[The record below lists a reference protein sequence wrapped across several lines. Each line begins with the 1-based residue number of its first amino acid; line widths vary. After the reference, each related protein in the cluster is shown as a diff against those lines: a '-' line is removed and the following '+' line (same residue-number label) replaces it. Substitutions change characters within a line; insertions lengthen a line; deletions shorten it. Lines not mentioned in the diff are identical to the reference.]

1 MNRAIL
7 NVLTHTSMMKNKHD
21 EKQHGITKSELH
33 LTIKNKNHKQM
44 NRYTVILMAMM
55 FYSNLSFTQTPYD
68 YFKTAAENNPGLLAI
83 YNEYEA
89 ALQKIPQVNT
99 LPDPVF
105 SFGYFI
111 SPVETRA
118 GPQKAKFSLTQMF
131 PWFGTLKAQGDAAAL
146 MAEAKFQSFIDA
158 RNKLYF
164 RVASAYYPLYELKDW
179 IRIEKDNINIL
190 ESYKNIAVRKFENGS
205 GTMVD
210 VLRVDIML
218 KDAQINL
225 SILQDKMKP
234 LLTAFNK
241 LLNRPE
247 NERVL
252 ITDTLKAEILSD
264 NFRKDSLIA
273 ANPGLKAL
281 ELKIQASTATELV
294 ARKQGSPKLGAGID
308 YVMVGER
315 TDLSLPENGKDIL
328 MPMVSI
334 SIPIFR
340 GRYNASVKEAQN
352 MQESYVDQKQ
362 DLENSL
368 ITEYEMVWFEIQQQ
382 QQLLSLYE
390 QQIQTSQQSLNL
402 LFTSYGNSGK
412 EFEEVLR
419 MQLQLL
425 KYQKMKATA
434 LTQYQIAVAKINYLT
449 SKAY

>member
-1 MNRAIL
+1 MNHYMA
-7 NVLTHTSMMKNKHD
+7 
-21 EKQHGITKSELH
+21 
-33 LTIKNKNHKQM
+33 
-44 NRYTVILMAMM
+44 ILMALL
-55 FYSNLSFTQTPYD
+55 FYSTLSFAQTPDD
-68 YFKTAAENNPGLLAI
+68 YFRTAAENNPGLLAI

-89 ALQKIPQVNT
+89 ALQKVPQVNA

-111 SPVETRA
+111 SPVETRV
-118 GPQKAKFSLTQMF
+118 GPQQAKFSLTQMF
-131 PWFGTLKAQGDAAAL
+131 PWFGALKAQGDAAAL

-179 IRIEKDNINIL
+179 IRVEQENINIL
-190 ESYKNIAVRKFENGS
+190 ESYKNIATRKFENGS

-218 KDAQINL
+218 KDAQMNL

-247 NERVL
+247 NEKV
-252 ITDTLKAEILSD
+252 IIGDSLKVEILSD

-273 ANPGLKAL
+273 VNPELRAL
-281 ELKIQASTATELV
+281 ELKLQASKVTELV
-294 ARKQGSPKLGAGID
+294 ARKQGLPKLGAGLD
-308 YVMVGER
+308 YVVVGER
-315 TDLSLPENGKDIL
+315 TDLSLPDNGKDVL

-340 GRYNASVKEAQN
+340 DKYNASVKEAQN
-352 MQESYVDQKQ
+352 IQESYVNQKQ
-362 DLENSL
+362 ELENSL
-368 ITEYEMVWFEIQQQ
+368 ISEYEMVWFEIQQQ

-402 LFTSYGNSGK
+402 LFTSYENSGK

-425 KYQKMKATA
+425 KYKKMKAAA

-449 SKAY
+449 SKTY